1 MPFLRAQKN
10 TSLQPLER
18 LPIELCL
25 FCWEVKNTKG
35 GFYEKLFST
44 QFQSKDMEH
53 SKGGEKMP
61 IARKG
66 TVILVL
72 AAFVIAL
79 IPQHTIAGNKASK
92 IGKLDHKSAHYR
104 GDRTEKLHHKS
115 AQYREDRT
123 GKLDC
128 AAGEIAKFDG
138 SKWICAPDDN
148 TDTLDG
154 LSCISGEIAKFNG
167 SEWVCMPD
175 DDTLGVLDCD
185 DGEVAKFNGYLDE
198 WECAPVDGGGA
209 AADCPDG
216 FVALNDKVC
225 IEQLDEGDDKGDR
238 FTWFEANSTCIMSNA
253 RLCTIGEWVAA
264 CQENIIDSTGATD
277 LEWTDALAFFIGGEA
292 YMTTTTFGD
301 DCTGLGAVRATNDMN
316 LTFRCCRDR

>member
-1 MPFLRAQKN
+1 M
-10 TSLQPLER
+10 S
-18 LPIELCL
+18 
-25 FCWEVKNTKG
+25 
-35 GFYEKLFST
+35 
-44 QFQSKDMEH
+44 
-53 SKGGEKMP
+53 
-61 IARKG
+61 IAREGK
-66 TVILVL
+66 VILIL
-72 AAFVIAL
+72 AAFL
-79 IPQHTIAGNKASK
+79 IPLIPKPTLAGNKTNK
-92 IGKLDHKSAHYR
+92 IGKSHYKSSHYNYKPSHHR
-104 GDRTEKLHHKS
+104 G
-115 AQYREDRT
+115 DRT

-128 AAGEIAKFDG
+128 ASGKIAKFDG
-138 SKWICAPDDN
+138 SKWTCAPDDN

-154 LSCISGEIAKFNG
+154 LSCISGEVAKFNG

>member
-1 MPFLRAQKN
+1 M
-10 TSLQPLER
+10 S
-18 LPIELCL
+18 
-25 FCWEVKNTKG
+25 
-35 GFYEKLFST
+35 
-44 QFQSKDMEH
+44 
-53 SKGGEKMP
+53 

-66 TVILVL
+66 KVILIL
-72 AAFVIAL
+72 AAFL
-79 IPQHTIAGNKASK
+79 IPLIPKPTLAGNKTNK
-92 IGKLDHKSAHYR
+92 IGKSHYKSSHYNYKPSHHR
-104 GDRTEKLHHKS
+104 G
-115 AQYREDRT
+115 DRT

-128 AAGEIAKFDG
+128 ASGKIAKFDG
-138 SKWICAPDDN
+138 SKWTCAPDDN

-209 AADCPDG
+209 PADCPDG
-216 FVALNDKVC
+216 FVVLNDKVC
-225 IEQLDEGDDKGDR
+225 IEILDKGKN